1 MSRFDIN
8 VTKMNSE
15 CENLKK
21 ALEDFFKSSNA
32 VCDKAKISPD
42 IWAEAYDSIFYHKQ
56 ISIYQE
62 EVNKMKRSMNLYFSN
77 LEYFVK
83 EVSNVFSSQGYSIFN
98 LNLNYDSNKNSDAIF
113 KLENCKKNL
122 KSSVK
127 NFETCIVPSEYE
139 HLEEI
144 NVVFNALYNFNDR
157 INDYLSEVKVVN
169 DKILGITNHCKEQDR
184 TIDFVEVDT
193 TYIGDAWSIVSVL
206 SDSNSVRNTNAK
218 V

>member
-1 MSRFDIN
+1 MARFDIN
-8 VTKMNSE
+8 VTRMNSE

-21 ALEDFFKSSNA
+21 ALNDFFKSSNN
-32 VCDKAKISPD
+32 VCDKAKVSPD
-42 IWAEAYDSIFYHKQ
+42 IWAEAYDSNAYHKQ
-56 ISIYQE
+56 ITKYQE
-62 EVNKMKRSMNLYFSN
+62 EVNNMKRSMDLYYSN

-83 EVSNVFSSQGYSIFN
+83 EVGNTFSSQGYSIFD

-113 KLENCKKNL
+113 KLENCKKYL

-127 NFETCIVPSEYE
+127 NFETCLVPGEYE

-144 NVVFNALYNFNDR
+144 NVVFNSLYNFSNR
-157 INDYLSEVKVVN
+157 INDYLSEVRIVN

-206 SDSNSVRNTNAK
+206 PDSNSVGNTNAR